1 MRIDSRSARDD
12 HEQQGGRDQDRHEDE
27 RAADGNTFENG
38 APSASAA
45 TPTATTI
52 ASAPRVQRSAIP
64 PPAPGDSAPIG
75 SRVGGRL
82 PRTRVPVLRVGY
94 LVGREAN
101 ESLNVIDEQGQ
112 VEQISTG
119 RRGDEEIDV
128 RIEIILPSDG

>member
-1 MRIDSRSARDD
+1 MTITSSKAVAIRTGTWANEPRVATPS
-12 HEQQGGRDQDRHEDE
+12 
-27 RAADGNTFENG
+27 ENG

-45 TPTATTI
+45 TPTATTAI

-101 ESLNVIDEQGQ
+101 ESLNVIDEQG
-112 VEQISTG
+112 
-119 RRGDEEIDV
+119 
-128 RIEIILPSDG
+128 

>member
-1 MRIDSRSARDD
+1 MTITSSKAVAIWTGTWANEPRVATPS
-12 HEQQGGRDQDRHEDE
+12 
-27 RAADGNTFENG
+27 ENG

-45 TPTATTI
+45 TPTATTAI